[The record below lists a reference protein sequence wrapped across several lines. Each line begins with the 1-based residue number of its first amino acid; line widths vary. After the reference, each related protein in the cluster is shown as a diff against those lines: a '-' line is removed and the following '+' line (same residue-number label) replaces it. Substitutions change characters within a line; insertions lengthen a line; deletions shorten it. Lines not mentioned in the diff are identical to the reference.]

1 MKCIAVAEVKSL
13 TLVLCPSPSAF
24 LAQPLKWQIILLFS
38 VLRLAIDLFW
48 SVESG
53 KELKLCKIQSP
64 QGLKRPLHISYSFFS
79 FFFYIVM
86 WKTGSNSLQ
95 IQEGWD
101 TRNIAILSS
110 CLLPYRK
117 AARIKPGQCEVG
129 SLATSSLNQLNVRD
143 SPQGRANT
151 CRLSWTTE
159 SLGWCIDECGWL
171 HVAANLSSDSIASL
185 TSTLVPSS
193 LLSVF

>member
-13 TLVLCPSPSAF
+13 TLALCPSPSAF
-24 LAQPLKWQIILLFS
+24 LVQPRKWQIMLLVS
-38 VLRLAIDLFW
+38 VLRLASDLFW
-48 SVESG
+48 SVESRQ
-53 KELKLCKIQSP
+53 ELQLCKIQSP
-64 QGLKRPLHISYSFFS
+64 QGLNRPLHISYS
-79 FFFYIVM
+79 FFYIVM

-101 TRNIAILSS
+101 PRNIAILSY

-117 AARIKPGQCEVG
+117 AVRIKPGQCEVG
-129 SLATSSLNQLNVRD
+129 SLATSSLNQLNLRD
-143 SPQGRANT
+143 NPQGRANT

-159 SLGWCIDECGWL
+159 SLGWFIDECGWL
-171 HVAANLSSDSIASL
+171 HVAENLSSDSIASL

>member
-13 TLVLCPSPSAF
+13 ILALCHSPSAF
-24 LAQPLKWQIILLFS
+24 LVQPLKWQIMLLVS

-53 KELKLCKIQSP
+53 QEPQLCKIQSP
-64 QGLKRPLHISYSFFS
+64 QGLKRPLHISYSFFCI
-79 FFFYIVM
+79 FYIVM

-95 IQEGWD
+95 IQEGRD
-101 TRNIAILSS
+101 IRNIAILSS
-110 CLLPYRK
+110 CLLPYKK
-117 AARIKPGQCEVG
+117 AVRIKPGQCEVG
-129 SLATSSLNQLNVRD
+129 SLATSSLNQLNLRD

-159 SLGWCIDECGWL
+159 SLGWFMDECGWL
-171 HVAANLSSDSIASL
+171 HVAENLSSDSTASL

-193 LLSVF
+193 SLSVF